1 MVGGMIVHYS
11 SPIYQLQ
18 TFLCLCYERWYDTP
32 ALFLLSIFPLTIF
45 EFYIIIFNSP
55 RMATVSINILKPP
68 FQTFLNLHSKQPY
81 FSTPF
86 HLLPTSVGRTIDF
99 YIIKAEAFIFY
110 SVTII

>member
-68 FQTFLNLHSKQPY
+68 FLSQTTLFLD
-81 FSTPF
+81 PF
-86 HLLPTSVGRTIDF
+86 PSAPHLCW
-99 YIIKAEAFIFY
+99 
-110 SVTII
+110 